1 MPGMRPVIMPKK
13 VPNTIVMIIS
23 MNIYQRIEIASNML
37 AVKIQKSFREI
48 VDVYEKNENYLKIG
62 FLYRFK

>member
-23 MNIYQRIEIASNML
+23 MNIYPRIEIASNML

-48 VDVYEKNENYLKIG
+48 VDVYEKNG
-62 FLYRFK
+62 D

>member
-13 VPNTIVMIIS
+13 VPNTIVMISS
-23 MNIYQRIEIASNML
+23 MNIYQRIEMASNML

-48 VDVYEKNENYLKIG
+48 VDVYEKNGDYLKIG
-62 FLYRFK
+62 FLYSFK